1 MQQTVTQHNHKSCAR
16 EVVKNG
22 CDSRSISKEEKEK
35 ENNKKSSPTKPMSSR
50 PLRPST
56 APDKTQDND
65 RKKVSCLSV
74 FKNLSGHAAHRVTEL
89 K

>member
-1 MQQTVTQHNHKSCAR
+1 
-16 EVVKNG
+16 
-22 CDSRSISKEEKEK
+22 
-35 ENNKKSSPTKPMSSR
+35 MSSR

-74 FKNLSGHAAHRVTEL
+74 FKNLTVRTHCMEGH
-89 K
+89 